1 MSTLDNIEPIEHK
14 PSASERVAER
24 LMGLIAS
31 GNLAPGD
38 KLPSENEFAKALQ
51 VSRPVVREALR
62 GLVMMGI
69 VETKRGG
76 GAYVTDLKP
85 NRLMAPLSVALS
97 LQDYDIDSLFHARDL
112 IDGGIA
118 ADAARLATSE
128 QITKLKDLVDAGY
141 RLVGDP
147 VGFRVMD
154 DEFHDLI
161 REAASNDFLH
171 RVSQT
176 LYNLALELR
185 RKASQKPEVLDQSAK
200 DHHAIVKAL
209 SARDPEAAKEAM
221 SRHVEHIRLTTL
233 EVKQRAESEDS

>member
-1 MSTLDNIEPIEHK
+1 MSALDNIEPIDQK

-24 LMGLIAS
+24 LMSLIGS

-38 KLPSENEFAKALQ
+38 KLPSENELAKALQ

-69 VETKRGG
+69 VEAKRGG
-76 GAYVTDLKP
+76 GCYVTDLKP
-85 NRLMAPLSVALS
+85 NRLMAPLSIALS
-97 LQDYDIDSLFHARDL
+97 LKDYDIASLFHARDL

-118 ADAARLATSE
+118 ADAARMATPE
-128 QITKLKDLVDAGY
+128 QIVKLKDLADAGY
-141 RLVGDP
+141 RLVNDP

-161 REAASNDFLH
+161 REAAANDFLN
-171 RVSQT
+171 RVSDA

-185 RKASQKPEVLDQSAK
+185 RKASEMPGVLNQSAE
-200 DHHAIVKAL
+200 DHDAIVQAIV
-209 SARDPEAAKEAM
+209 AGDPEAAKSAM
-221 SRHVEHIRLTTL
+221 SLHVEHIHLTTI
-233 EVKQRAESEDS
+233 EARRQAASGG